1 MQYVQ
6 ETLDARLGGDGV
18 VKRSGLQITTTL
30 DLKAQTL
37 AQDLIKKKVAELKP
51 AHDLSNAALVAL
63 QPGTN
68 GIVAMV
74 GSADFNDAAIAGQVN
89 VTISRRQPGSAIKP
103 VLYATAISDTLISPA
118 TVLWD
123 IPVTYTVGAGM
134 TYAPVNYDG
143 KFHGPVTART
153 ALANSLNIPA
163 VKLLDG
169 VTVER
174 MLEGARGMGIQSL
187 SRDRNWYGL
196 SLTLGGGEV
205 TLLEL
210 TGAFAT
216 LANGGQYVAP
226 TPVLAIRDSLGK
238 PVDLPGLTSPQPRQA
253 VSPAAAFL
261 VTDILSDNAART
273 PMFGPNSVL
282 KLSKPAAAK
291 TGTTTDYRDNW
302 TAGFTKHLV
311 TGVWAGNSDGHPMK
325 NTTGLTGAAPIWHDF
340 MEATLADPAL
350 LTRLSAPKAAAGWEF
365 VAPADV
371 ERRNECPPGLA
382 CREGG
387 EFFSKAW
394 LAAAGKDGPL
404 ADSVALVPT
413 APVYVKRG
421 DQGKWAAYC
430 EAQPAASAQAPAAA
444 RWQAGFREGQ
454 G

>member
-1 MQYVQ
+1 
-6 ETLDARLGGDGV
+6 
-18 VKRSGLQITTTL
+18 
-30 DLKAQTL
+30 
-37 AQDLIKKKVAELKP
+37 
-51 AHDLSNAALVAL
+51 
-63 QPGTN
+63 
-68 GIVAMV
+68 
-74 GSADFNDAAIAGQVN
+74 
-89 VTISRRQPGSAIKP
+89 
-103 VLYATAISDTLISPA
+103 
-118 TVLWD
+118 
-123 IPVTYTVGAGM
+123 M

-143 KFHGPVTART
+143 TFHGPVTART

-169 VTVER
+169 VTWSGCWKATAAWASR
-174 MLEGARGMGIQSL
+174 ASR
-187 SRDRNWYGL
+187 RDRTWYGL

-302 TAGFTKHLV
+302 TVGFTKHLV

-350 LTRLSAPKAAAGWEF
+350 LARLSAPKDAVRWEF
-365 VAPADV
+365 APPTDV
-371 ERRNECPPGLA
+371 ERRNECPPGLS

-394 LAAAGKDGPL
+394 LADAGKDGPL

-430 EAQPAASAQAPAAA
+430 EAQPAASGTLLRLPDGKLGSRRTRRRLRIRLRLSR
-444 RWQAGFREGQ
+444 RWGWRRSM
-454 G
+454 